1 MRGDGAEMGGDDPNE
16 VQRAPPPEPGD
27 AQSCQG
33 LHELQYVPDLEYLQH
48 VADEQF
54 VCAED

>member
-48 VADEQF
+48 VADEQV
-54 VCAED
+54 VC